1 MICYSAYEHYT
12 IQESWISSRISSCC
26 GDMCSFLKVS
36 QFRLIEKFKVQFQL
50 IMECD
55 MEKKSNKWNQLND
68 DDCNQPTVIINQDQ
82 IKKDEEMNSG
92 TVSDTEP
99 LLP

>member
-1 MICYSAYEHYT
+1 
-12 IQESWISSRISSCC
+12 
-26 GDMCSFLKVS
+26 
-36 QFRLIEKFKVQFQL
+36 
-50 IMECD
+50 